1 MKKYNFKTLAEAQAY
16 GSKATDLDRQKLK
29 KAMVSY
35 NDQFSHLNG
44 LPHTGDSLPKRMA
57 VIGQYHMRRE
67 ALEASR
73 L

>member
-1 MKKYNFKTLAEAQAY
+1 MTKYNFKTLAEAKTF
-16 GSKATDLDRQKLK
+16 GSQATDLDRQKLK
-29 KAMVSY
+29 KAMVKY

-44 LPHTGDSLPKRMA
+44 LPHAGGSLARRMD
-57 VIGQYHMRRE
+57 VIGQYHLCRE